1 VTLPSTRLARLL
13 YSLTVAL
20 GAFLL
25 FLLEPLFAK
34 MILPR
39 FGGSAAV
46 WSTCLVF
53 FQSALLVGYY
63 YADVLTRR
71 LPANRQASTHIAL
84 LVASLM
90 LLPIAPHALLT
101 SPASDHPAF
110 HILVLLTASIGLPFV
125 LLSATSPLIQAWKS
139 RTGAAAYHLFAI
151 SNFASFL
158 ALLTFPFLIEPRLSS
173 HRQGQLWS
181 TLYAVFVVLC
191 SLAAWMSR
199 TQSASVAPAAS
210 PFTAQQQLPPQEPAV
225 AAGQTHPQPQTLSP
239 SPRRDWI
246 LWLALS
252 ACGSVLLLATTN
264 HLTEDVAPV
273 PLLWVLPLALYLLTF
288 TMAFA
293 RRSLYSRWLMVRLV
307 AVMLG
312 SLGYAIYDPSFTES
326 VQVAVPLFCLGLFI
340 CCLFC
345 HGELARLRPAPDR
358 LTTFYLVVAAGG
370 ALGAIFVGLI
380 APISFP
386 ATYEYPLALCF
397 TALAAAAVFWD
408 TGWLSRAFWT
418 VGTAALVAVLAYHI
432 HAYERNSILVVRNF
446 YGSLRVQLHKDWLK
460 RPYHTLYHGQIEHG
474 AQYLDPPKNA
484 DPTTYYP
491 RNSGVGLSL
500 DFFKDKPRHIG
511 VVGLGTGTMA
521 AYAKRGD
528 ELRFYEINPLIVKIA
543 NDQFSYLRN
552 AIVNGADVAIHM
564 GDARL
569 SLAADENERFD
580 VLVIDAFSGD
590 AIPVHLLTR
599 EAVALY
605 FQRLRPDGI
614 LAIHTSNTYLDL
626 NPVVKLLADSAGC
639 ESRLISN
646 NDDDRKLV
654 DAADWMLLTRN
665 QDFLVHLDE
674 NTLEDAIDM
683 PPKLRLWTDDYNN
696 LFQILR
702 PMKFL
707 HKGAD

>member
-1 VTLPSTRLARLL
+1 VTLPSSRLVRLL

-53 FQSALLVGYY
+53 FQSALLLGYY

-71 LPANRQASTHIAL
+71 LSAARQTSTHIAL
-84 LVASLM
+84 LVVSLA
-90 LLPIAPHALLT
+90 LLPIAPRAVLT
-101 SPASDHPAF
+101 STSSYHPAF
-110 HILVLLTASIGLPFV
+110 HILVLLTASIGLPFI

-151 SNFASFL
+151 SNFASFV
-158 ALLTFPFLIEPRLSS
+158 ALLSFPFLVEPRLSS
-173 HRQGQLWS
+173 HRQAQLWS
-181 TLYAVFVVLC
+181 ALYVVFVVVC
-191 SLAAWMSR
+191 SLTAWMSR
-199 TQSASVAPAAS
+199 REIANAGPVTTAEPADQ
-210 PFTAQQQLPPQEPAV
+210 TAQDSAV
-225 AAGQTHPQPQTLSP
+225 AQQHVESP

-293 RRSLYSRWLMVRLV
+293 RRSLYSRWLMARLI
-307 AVMLG
+307 AVLLD

-326 VQVAVPLFCLGLFI
+326 VQVAVPLFCLGLFV

-345 HGELARLRPAPDR
+345 HGELARLRPAPER
-358 LTTFYLVVAAGG
+358 LTTFYLVIAAGG
-370 ALGAIFVGLI
+370 ALGAVFVGLI
-380 APISFP
+380 APVLFS

-397 TALAAAAVFWD
+397 AALAAAAVLWD
-408 TGWLSRAFWT
+408 IGWMSRAFWT
-418 VGTAALVAVLAYHI
+418 VGTAALVAVLAYHV
-432 HAYERNSILVVRNF
+432 HAYEQNSILVVRNF
-446 YGSLRVQLHKDWLK
+446 YGSLRVQLHYDWLK

-484 DPTTYYP
+484 DPLTYYA
-491 RNSGVGLSL
+491 RNSGVGLAL
-500 DFFKDKPRHIG
+500 DFFKQPSRHIG
-511 VVGLGTGTMA
+511 VVGLGTGTIA

-528 ELRFYEINPLIVKIA
+528 ELRYYEINPLILKIA
-543 NDQFSYLRN
+543 NNQFSYLTN
-552 AIVNGADVAIHM
+552 AITNGADVAIRM

-569 SLAADENERFD
+569 SLASDENERFD

-605 FQRLRPDGI
+605 LQRLKPDGV

-626 NPVVKLLADSAGC
+626 NPIVKLLADNAGV

-646 NDDDRKLV
+646 NDDQRKLI

-665 QDFLVHLDE
+665 QDFLLKLDE
-674 NTLEDAIDM
+674 TVLQDSIDM

-702 PMKFL
+702 PLKFL
-707 HKGAD
+707 NKGGN

>member
-1 VTLPSTRLARLL
+1 ML

-53 FQSALLVGYY
+53 FQSALLLGYY

-71 LPANRQASTHIAL
+71 LSAARQASTHIAFM
-84 LVASLM
+84 VVSLA
-90 LLPIAPHALLT
+90 LLPIAPHAILN
-101 SPASDHPAF
+101 SSSSYHPAF
-110 HILVLLTASIGLPFV
+110 HILVLLSASIGLPFV

-139 RTGAAAYHLFAI
+139 RTGGAAYHLFAI
-151 SNFASFL
+151 SNFASFI
-158 ALLTFPFLIEPRLSS
+158 ALLSFPFLVEPRLSS
-173 HRQGQLWS
+173 HRQAQLWS
-181 TLYAVFVVLC
+181 ALYALFVMLC
-191 SLAAWMSR
+191 SLTAWMSR
-199 TQSASVAPAAS
+199 SESADATPVVNA
-210 PFTAQQQLPPQEPAV
+210 EI
-225 AAGQTHPQPQTLSP
+225 GQTTQESAVTAGVEIRS
-239 SPRRDWI
+239 SRRDWL

-252 ACGSVLLLATTN
+252 ACGSVILLATTN
-264 HLTEDVAPV
+264 LLTEDVAPV

-288 TMAFA
+288 TMAFS
-293 RRSLYSRWLMVRLV
+293 RRSLYSRWLVARLV
-307 AVMLG
+307 AVLLG

-326 VQVAVPLFCLGLFI
+326 VQVAVPLFCLGLFV

-345 HGELARLRPAPDR
+345 HGELARLRPAPER

-380 APISFP
+380 APVLFS

-397 TALAAAAVFWD
+397 TALAAAAVLWD
-408 TGWLSRAFWT
+408 TGWMSRAFWT

-432 HAYERNSILVVRNF
+432 HAYEQNSILVARNF
-446 YGSLRVQLHKDWLK
+446 YGGLRVQLHNDWLK

-484 DPTTYYP
+484 DPTTYYA
-491 RNSGVGLSL
+491 RNSGVGLAL
-500 DFFKDKPRHIG
+500 DFFKQPSRHIG
-511 VVGLGTGTMA
+511 VVGLGTGTIA
-521 AYAKRGD
+521 AYSNRGD
-528 ELRFYEINPLIVKIA
+528 ELRYYEINPLILKIA
-543 NDQFSYLRN
+543 NEQFSYLQN
-552 AIVNGADVAIHM
+552 ARTNGVDVAIRM

-569 SLAADENERFD
+569 SLASDETEQFD

-599 EAVALY
+599 EALALY
-605 FQRLRPDGI
+605 LQRLKPNGI

-626 NPVVKLLADSAGC
+626 NPVVKLLADDAGI

-646 NDDDRKLV
+646 SDDQRKLI

-665 QDFLVHLDE
+665 QGFLLKLDE
-674 NTLEDAIDM
+674 TVLQDSIDM
-683 PPKLRLWTDDYNN
+683 PTKLRVWTDDYNN

-702 PMKFL
+702 PLRFL
-707 HKGAD
+707 NKGTD

>member
-1 VTLPSTRLARLL
+1 LL
-13 YSLTVAL
+13 YSLAVAL

-53 FQSALLVGYY
+53 FQSALLFGYY

-71 LPANRQASTHIAL
+71 SNNRRQASTHIAL
-84 LVASLM
+84 LIVSLAF
-90 LLPIAPHALLT
+90 LPIAPHALLS
-101 SPASDHPAF
+101 SPSSNSPAF

-151 SNFASFL
+151 SNFASFA
-158 ALLTFPFLIEPRLSS
+158 ALLSFPFLVEPRLSS
-173 HRQGQLWS
+173 HRQAQLWS
-181 TLYAVFVVLC
+181 TLYAAFVILC

-199 TQSASVAPAAS
+199 REATRAEPATPPQQIEPLTANPIVASASDS
-210 PFTAQQQLPPQEPAV
+210 
-225 AAGQTHPQPQTLSP
+225 HS
-239 SPRRDWI
+239 SRRDWI

-252 ACGSVLLLATTN
+252 ASGSVLLLATTN

-307 AVMLG
+307 AVTLA

-326 VQVAVPLFCLGLFI
+326 VQVAVPLFGLGLFV

-345 HGELARLRPAPDR
+345 HGELARLRPPPER
-358 LTTFYLVVAAGG
+358 LTIFYLTVAAGG

-380 APISFP
+380 APLLFA
-386 ATYEYPLALCF
+386 ATYEFPLALCF
-397 TALAAAAVFWD
+397 TALAAAAVLWE
-408 TGWLSRAFWT
+408 TAWLSRAFWT
-418 VGTAALVAVLAYHI
+418 IGTAALVAVLAYHV
-432 HAYERNSILVVRNF
+432 HAYEKNSILVVRNF
-446 YGSLRVQLHKDWLK
+446 YGGLRVQLHYDWLK
-460 RPYHTLYHGQIEHG
+460 RPYHALYHGQIEHG
-474 AQYLDPPKNA
+474 AQSLDPPRSA
-484 DPTTYYP
+484 DPITYYA
-491 RNSGVGLSL
+491 RNSGVGLAL
-500 DFFKDKPRHIG
+500 DFFKQPSRHIG
-511 VVGLGTGTMA
+511 VVGLGTGTIA

-528 ELRFYEINPLIVKIA
+528 AVRFYEINPLIVKIA
-543 NDQFSYLRN
+543 NDQFSYLKN
-552 AIVNGADVAIHM
+552 ARTNGVDVAIRM

-569 SLAADENERFD
+569 SLANDDSEKFD

-605 FQRLRPDGI
+605 LQRLKPDGV

-626 NPVVKLLADSAGC
+626 NPVVKLLADDAGI
-639 ESRLISN
+639 ESRLISS
-646 NDDDRKLV
+646 DDDVHKLI

-665 QDFLVHLDE
+665 QDFLLHLDE
-674 NTLEDAIDM
+674 TTLQDAIDV
-683 PPKLRLWTDDYNN
+683 PPKLQLWTDDYNN

-707 HKGAD
+707 KKGSD

>member
-1 VTLPSTRLARLL
+1 VTLPSSRLVRSL

-53 FQSALLVGYY
+53 FQCALLLGYY

-71 LPANRQASTHIAL
+71 LGAAKQASTYIAL
-84 LVASLM
+84 LVVSLA
-90 LLPIAPHALLT
+90 LLPVAPHAILN
-101 SPASDHPAF
+101 SSSSYHPAF

-139 RTGAAAYHLFAI
+139 RTGAAAYHLFAV
-151 SNFASFL
+151 SNLASFV
-158 ALLTFPFLIEPRLSS
+158 ALLSFPFLVEPHLSS
-173 HRQGQLWS
+173 HRQAQLWS
-181 TLYAVFVVLC
+181 TLYAVFVFLC

-199 TQSASVAPAAS
+199 REAAMPAPIANAETINESSLDPASANTLPA
-210 PFTAQQQLPPQEPAV
+210 
-225 AAGQTHPQPQTLSP
+225 

-293 RRSLYSRWLMVRLV
+293 PRSLYSRWLLVRLV
-307 AVMLG
+307 AVLLG

-326 VQVAVPLFCLGLFI
+326 VQVAVPLFCLGLFV

-345 HGELARLRPAPDR
+345 HGELARLRPAPER
-358 LTTFYLVVAAGG
+358 LTTFYLVLAAGG

-380 APISFP
+380 APVLFF

-397 TALAAAAVFWD
+397 TALAAAAVLWD
-408 TGWLSRAFWT
+408 TGWFSRAFWT
-418 VGTAALVAVLAYHI
+418 VGTAALVAVLAYHV

-446 YGSLRVQLHKDWLK
+446 YGSLRVQLHYDWLK
-460 RPYHTLYHGQIEHG
+460 HPYHALYHGQIEHG
-474 AQYLDPPKNA
+474 AQFIDPPKSA
-484 DPTTYYP
+484 DPTTYYA
-491 RNSGVGLSL
+491 RNSGAGLAL
-500 DFFKDKPRHIG
+500 DFFKQPSRHIG
-511 VVGLGTGTMA
+511 VVGLGAGTLA
-521 AYAKRGD
+521 AYPSRGD
-528 ELRFYEINPLIVKIA
+528 ELRYYEINPLILKIA
-543 NDQFSYLRN
+543 NEQFSYLQN
-552 AIVNGADVAIHM
+552 ARTNGVDVAIQM

-569 SLAADENERFD
+569 SLAADEAEHFD

-605 FQRLRPDGI
+605 LQRLKPNGI

-626 NPVVKLLADSAGC
+626 NPVVKLLADDAGV

-646 NDDDRKLV
+646 SDDQRKLI

-665 QDFLVHLDE
+665 QDFLLKLDE
-674 NTLEDAIDM
+674 TELQDSIDM
-683 PPKLRLWTDDYNN
+683 PPKLRVWTDDYNN

-702 PMKFL
+702 PLKFL
-707 HKGAD
+707 NKGNNE

>member
-1 VTLPSTRLARLL
+1 
-13 YSLTVAL
+13 
-20 GAFLL
+20 
-25 FLLEPLFAK
+25 

-53 FQSALLVGYY
+53 FQSALLLGYY
-63 YADVLTRR
+63 YADVLSRR
-71 LPANRQASTHIAL
+71 LRATRQASAHIVL
-84 LVASLM
+84 LVVSLALM
-90 LLPIAPHALLT
+90 PIAPHAVL
-101 SPASDHPAF
+101 SSSSSYHPAF
-110 HILVLLTASIGLPFV
+110 HILVLLTASIGLPFI
-125 LLSATSPLIQAWKS
+125 LLSATSPLIQAWKA
-139 RTGAAAYHLFAI
+139 RTGTSAYHLFSI
-151 SNFASFL
+151 SNFASFV
-158 ALLTFPFLIEPRLSS
+158 ALLSFPFLIEPRMSS
-173 HRQGQLWS
+173 HRQSQLWS
-181 TLYAVFVVLC
+181 VLYAVFVVVC

-199 TQSASVAPAAS
+199 SEAEVAESPAAS
-210 PFTAQQQLPPQEPAV
+210 AAQIDKATGEPVIEPISSGSRAW
-225 AAGQTHPQPQTLSP
+225 A
-239 SPRRDWI
+239 

-307 AVMLG
+307 AMTLG

-326 VQVAVPLFCLGLFI
+326 VQVAVPLFCLGLFV
-340 CCLFC
+340 CCFFC
-345 HGELARLRPAPDR
+345 HGELARLRPDPER
-358 LTTFYLVVAAGG
+358 LTTFYLVIAAGG
-370 ALGAIFVGLI
+370 AIGAIFVGLI
-380 APISFP
+380 APLLFA

-397 TALAAAAVFWD
+397 TALAGAAVLWD
-408 TGWLSRAFWT
+408 TGWTSRAFWT
-418 VGTAALVAVLAYHI
+418 IGTAALVAVLAYHV

-446 YGSLRVQLHKDWLK
+446 YGGLRVQLHQDWLK
-460 RPYHTLYHGQIEHG
+460 RPYHTLYHGMIEHG
-474 AQYLDPPKNA
+474 AQYVDPPKSA
-484 DPTTYYP
+484 DPITYYP
-491 RNSGVGLSL
+491 RNSGVGKAL
-500 DFFKDKPRHIG
+500 DFFQQPSRHIG
-511 VVGLGTGTMA
+511 VVGLGSGTIA

-528 ELRFYEINPLIVKIA
+528 EVRFYEINPLIVKIA
-543 NDQFSYLRN
+543 NDQFSYLQN
-552 AIVNGADVAIHM
+552 ARTNGADLAIRM

-569 SLAADENERFD
+569 SLVNDDAEHFD

-605 FQRLRPDGI
+605 LQRLKPGGV

-626 NPVVKLLADSAGC
+626 NPVVKLLADDAGC

-646 NDDDRKLV
+646 SDDQRKLIN
-654 DAADWMLLTRN
+654 AADWMLLTRN
-665 QDFLVHLDE
+665 QEFLLKLDE
-674 NTLEDAIDM
+674 TTVQDSIDV
-683 PPKLRLWTDDYNN
+683 PLKLRLWTDDYNN

-707 HKGAD
+707 QKKAD

>member
-1 VTLPSTRLARLL
+1 VTLPSSRLVRLL

-53 FQSALLVGYY
+53 FQSALLLGYY

-71 LPANRQASTHIAL
+71 LSAARQTSTHIAL
-84 LVASLM
+84 LVVSLA
-90 LLPIAPHALLT
+90 LLPIAPRAILT
-101 SPASDHPAF
+101 SSSSYHPAF
-110 HILVLLTASIGLPFV
+110 HILVLLTASIGLPFI

-151 SNFASFL
+151 SNFASFV
-158 ALLTFPFLIEPRLSS
+158 ALLSFPFLVEPRLSS
-173 HRQGQLWS
+173 HLQAQLWS
-181 TLYAVFVVLC
+181 ALYVVFVVVC
-191 SLAAWMSR
+191 SLTAWLSRSEGAAAEPV
-199 TQSASVAPAAS
+199 TAAEPADQ
-210 PFTAQQQLPPQEPAV
+210 TAQDSAFVQHVEPP
-225 AAGQTHPQPQTLSP
+225 SP
-239 SPRRDWI
+239 SPQRDWI

-293 RRSLYSRWLMVRLV
+293 RRGLYSRWLMARLI
-307 AVMLG
+307 AVLLG

-326 VQVAVPLFCLGLFI
+326 VQVAVPLFCLGLFV

-345 HGELARLRPAPDR
+345 HGELARVRPAPER
-358 LTTFYLVVAAGG
+358 LTTFYLVIAAGG

-380 APISFP
+380 APVLFS

-397 TALAAAAVFWD
+397 AALAAAAVLWD
-408 TGWLSRAFWT
+408 TGWMSRAFWT
-418 VGTAALVAVLAYHI
+418 IGTAALVAVLAYHV

-446 YGSLRVQLHKDWLK
+446 YGSLRVQLHYDWLK

-484 DPTTYYP
+484 DPLTYYA
-491 RNSGVGLSL
+491 RNSGVGLAL
-500 DFFKDKPRHIG
+500 DFFKQPSRHIG
-511 VVGLGTGTMA
+511 VVGLGTGTIA

-528 ELRFYEINPLIVKIA
+528 ELRYYEINPLILKIA
-543 NDQFSYLRN
+543 NNQFSYLTN
-552 AIVNGADVAIHM
+552 AVTNGVDVAIRM

-569 SLAADENERFD
+569 SLASDENERFD
-580 VLVIDAFSGD
+580 VLAIDAFSGD

-599 EAVALY
+599 EAIALY
-605 FQRLRPDGI
+605 LQRLKPDGV

-626 NPVVKLLADSAGC
+626 NPIVKLLADNAGV
-639 ESRLISN
+639 ESPLISN
-646 NDDDRKLV
+646 SDDERKLI

-665 QDFLVHLDE
+665 QDFLLKLDE
-674 NTLEDAIDM
+674 TELQDSIDM

-702 PMKFL
+702 PLKFL
-707 HKGAD
+707 NKGGN

>member
-1 VTLPSTRLARLL
+1 VTLRSTRFVRLL

-53 FQSALLVGYY
+53 FQSALLLGYY
-63 YADVLTRR
+63 YSDVLTRR
-71 LPANRQASTHIAL
+71 LSAARQTSTHLAL
-84 LVASLM
+84 LVVSLA
-90 LLPIAPHALLT
+90 LLPIAPHAML
-101 SPASDHPAF
+101 SSSSSYHPAF

-151 SNFASFL
+151 SNFASFV
-158 ALLTFPFLIEPRLSS
+158 ALLSFPFLIEPRVSS
-173 HRQGQLWS
+173 HRQAQLWS
-181 TLYAVFVVLC
+181 ALYAVFVVAC
-191 SLAAWMSR
+191 SITAWMSR
-199 TQSASVAPAAS
+199 REEARIESPVPAE
-210 PFTAQQQLPPQEPAV
+210 AQTDAV
-225 AAGQTHPQPQTLSP
+225 ADVASNEPGSP
-239 SPRRDWI
+239 PKHIWI

-288 TMAFA
+288 TMGFA
-293 RRSLYSRWLMVRLV
+293 RRTLYSRWLVVRLV
-307 AVMLG
+307 AVTLA

-326 VQVAVPLFCLGLFI
+326 VQVAVPLFCLGFSV

-345 HGELARLRPAPDR
+345 HGELARLRPAPER

-380 APISFP
+380 APMLFG
-386 ATYEYPLALCF
+386 ATYEFPLALCF
-397 TALAAAAVFWD
+397 TSLAAGTVLWD
-408 TGWLSRAFWT
+408 TGWTSRAFWT
-418 VGTAALVAVLAYHI
+418 VGTAALVAVLAYHV
-432 HAYERNSILVVRNF
+432 HAYEKDSILVVRNF
-446 YGSLRVQLHKDWLK
+446 YGGLRVQLHQDWLK
-460 RPYHTLYHGQIEHG
+460 RPYRTLYHGMIEHG
-474 AQYLDPPKNA
+474 AQYLDSPKNA
-484 DPTTYYP
+484 DPLTYYA
-491 RNSGVGLSL
+491 RNSGVGLAL
-500 DFFKDKPRHIG
+500 DFFGQPSRHIG
-511 VVGLGTGTMA
+511 VIGLGTGTMA
-521 AYAKRGD
+521 AYARRGD
-528 ELRFYEINPLIVKIA
+528 TLRYYEINPLIVQIA
-543 NDQFSYLRN
+543 NNEFSYLEN
-552 AIVNGADVAIHM
+552 ARTNGVDLAIRM

-569 SLAADENERFD
+569 SLEADDAEHFD

-605 FQRLRPDGI
+605 LRRLKPDGI

-626 NPVVKLLADSAGC
+626 NPVVKLLADDAGC

-646 NDDDRKLV
+646 SDDQRKLI
-654 DAADWMLLTRN
+654 DASDWMLLTRN
-665 QDFLVHLDE
+665 QDFLLKLDE
-674 NTLEDAIDM
+674 TTLQDSIDM
-683 PPKLRLWTDDYNN
+683 PPKLRVWTDDYNN

-702 PMKFL
+702 PLKFL
-707 HKGAD
+707 NKGPG

>member
-1 VTLPSTRLARLL
+1 VTLPPTHSVRLL

-53 FQSALLVGYY
+53 FQSALLLGYY
-63 YADVLTRR
+63 YADILTRR
-71 LPANRQASTHIAL
+71 LPANRQSSTHIAL
-84 LVASLM
+84 LVVSLA

-101 SPASDHPAF
+101 SSSSYHPAF
-110 HILVLLTASIGLPFV
+110 HILVLLTASIGLPFI

-151 SNFASFL
+151 SNFASFV
-158 ALLTFPFLIEPRLSS
+158 ALLSFPLLVEPRLSS
-173 HRQGQLWS
+173 HRQAQMWS
-181 TLYAVFVVLC
+181 ALYAVFVVLC
-191 SLAAWMSR
+191 SLTAWMSR
-199 TQSASVAPAAS
+199 NENAGAEPTTSSEAFHQTV
-210 PFTAQQQLPPQEPAV
+210 QEPTV
-225 AAGQTHPQPQTLSP
+225 AADSQIRSARH
-239 SPRRDWI
+239 DWI

-293 RRSLYSRWLMVRLV
+293 RRTLYSRWLMARLV

-326 VQVAVPLFCLGLFI
+326 VQVAVPLFCLGLFV

-358 LTTFYLVVAAGG
+358 LTTFYLVIAAGG

-380 APISFP
+380 APVLFS

-397 TALAAAAVFWD
+397 TSLAAAAVLWD
-408 TGWLSRAFWT
+408 TGVLSRAFWT
-418 VGTAALVAVLAYHI
+418 VGTAALVAVLAYHVQ
-432 HAYERNSILVVRNF
+432 AYEQNSILVVRNF
-446 YGSLRVQLHKDWLK
+446 YGSLRVQLHNDWLK

-474 AQYLDPPKNA
+474 AQYVDPPKSA
-484 DPTTYYP
+484 DPITYYA
-491 RNSGVGLSL
+491 RNSGVGIALE
-500 DFFKDKPRHIG
+500 FFKLPSRHIG
-511 VVGLGTGTMA
+511 VVGLGTGTIA
-521 AYAKRGD
+521 AYSRRGD
-528 ELRFYEINPLIVKIA
+528 VLRYYEINPLILKIA
-543 NDQFSYLRN
+543 NNQFSYLTN
-552 AIVNGADVAIHM
+552 AVTNGADVAIRM

-569 SLAADENERFD
+569 SLAADETEHFD

-605 FQRLRPDGI
+605 LQRLKPEGV

-626 NPVVKLLADSAGC
+626 NPVVKLLADDAGV

-646 NDDDRKLV
+646 NDDQHKLI

-665 QDFLVHLDE
+665 QDFLLKLDE
-674 NTLEDAIDM
+674 TVLQDSIDI
-683 PPKLRLWTDDYNN
+683 PPKLRVWTDDYNN

-702 PMKFL
+702 PLKFL
-707 HKGAD
+707 NKRGD

>member
-1 VTLPSTRLARLL
+1 VTLPSTRFVRLL

-53 FQSALLVGYY
+53 FQSALLFGYY
-63 YADVLTRR
+63 YADILTRR
-71 LPANRQASTHIAL
+71 LTATKQASTHIAL
-84 LVASLM
+84 LAASLAF
-90 LLPIAPHALLT
+90 LPIAPHAILT
-101 SPASDHPAF
+101 SSSSYHPAF
-110 HILVLLTASIGLPFV
+110 HILVLLIASIGLPFV

-158 ALLTFPFLIEPRLSS
+158 ALLSFPLLVEPRLSS
-173 HRQGQLWS
+173 HRQAQLWS
-181 TLYAVFVVLC
+181 TLYGAFVFLC
-191 SLAAWMSR
+191 CLTSWMSR
-199 TQSASVAPAAS
+199 NETSAAEPTTIAEPNDQFAQGPSMAAA
-210 PFTAQQQLPPQEPAV
+210 AQI
-225 AAGQTHPQPQTLSP
+225 H
-239 SPRRDWI
+239 SPRPDWI

-264 HLTEDVAPV
+264 HLTEDVAAV

-307 AVMLG
+307 AVLLG

-326 VQVAVPLFCLGLFI
+326 VQVAVPLFCLGLFV

-345 HGELARLRPAPDR
+345 HGELARLRPTPER

-380 APISFP
+380 APILFS

-397 TALAAAAVFWD
+397 TALAAAAVLWD
-408 TGWLSRAFWT
+408 SGWMSRAFWT
-418 VGTAALVAVLAYHI
+418 VGTAALVAVLAYHVRV
-432 HAYERNSILVVRNF
+432 YERNSILVVRNF
-446 YGSLRVQLHKDWLK
+446 YGGLRVQLHNDWLK
-460 RPYHTLYHGQIEHG
+460 RPYHTLYHGKIEHG

-484 DPTTYYP
+484 DPTTYYA
-491 RNSGVGLSL
+491 RNSGVGIAL
-500 DFFKDKPRHIG
+500 DFFSQPSRHIG
-511 VVGLGTGTMA
+511 VIGLGTGTIA
-521 AYAKRGD
+521 AYSRRGD
-528 ELRFYEINPLIVKIA
+528 ELRYYEINPLILKIA
-543 NDQFSYLRN
+543 NEQFSYLQN
-552 AIVNGADVAIHM
+552 ARTNGADVAVRM

-569 SLAADENERFD
+569 SLAADETEQFD

-605 FQRLRPDGI
+605 LRRLKPRGV

-626 NPVVKLLADSAGC
+626 NPVVKLLADDAGV

-646 NDDDRKLV
+646 SDDERKLI

-665 QDFLVHLDE
+665 QDFLLKLDE
-674 NTLEDAIDM
+674 TVLQDSIDL
-683 PPKLRLWTDDYNN
+683 PPNLRVWTDDYNN

-702 PMKFL
+702 PLKFL
-707 HKGAD
+707 NKGGN

>member
-1 VTLPSTRLARLL
+1 
-13 YSLTVAL
+13 
-20 GAFLL
+20 
-25 FLLEPLFAK
+25 LLEPLFAK

-53 FQSALLVGYY
+53 FQSALLLGYY

-71 LPANRQASTHIAL
+71 LSSSRQAPAHIAL
-84 LVASLM
+84 LFVSLTLM
-90 LLPIAPHALLT
+90 PIAPHALLN
-101 SPASDHPAF
+101 SSSAYHPAF

-139 RTGAAAYHLFAI
+139 RTGAAPYHLFAI
-151 SNFASFL
+151 SNFASFV
-158 ALLTFPFLIEPRLSS
+158 ALLSFPFLIEPRVSS
-173 HRQGQLWS
+173 HRQAQLWS
-181 TLYAVFVVLC
+181 TLYATFVVVC

-199 TQSASVAPAAS
+199 SAQPTAATAPSA
-210 PFTAQQQLPPQEPAV
+210 QEPV
-225 AAGQTHPQPQTLSP
+225 EIPP
-239 SPRRDWI
+239 SSSTTASTPNLPAPTASRDRI
-246 LWLALS
+246 LWLVLS

-307 AVMLG
+307 AVLLG

-326 VQVAVPLFCLGLFI
+326 VQVAVPLFCLGLFV
-340 CCLFC
+340 CCVFC
-345 HGELARLRPAPDR
+345 HGELARLRPEPER
-358 LTTFYLVVAAGG
+358 LTAFYLTIAAGG

-380 APISFP
+380 APLLFA
-386 ATYEYPLALCF
+386 ATYEYPLALCLV
-397 TALAAAAVFWD
+397 ALCAAAVLWD
-408 TGWLSRAFWT
+408 DGWMSRAFWT
-418 VGTAALVAVLAYHI
+418 VATAALVAVLAFHV
-432 HAYERNSILVVRNF
+432 HAYEKNSILVARNF
-446 YGSLRVQLHKDWLK
+446 YGGLRVQLHNDWLK
-460 RPYHTLYHGQIEHG
+460 RPYRTLYHGMIEHG
-474 AQYLDPPKNA
+474 AQYVDPPKTA
-484 DPTTYYP
+484 DPLAYYA
-491 RNSGVGLSL
+491 RNSGVGLAL
-500 DFFKDKPRHIG
+500 DFFTQPSRHIG
-511 VVGLGTGTMA
+511 VVGLGTGTIA
-521 AYAKRGD
+521 AYARHGD
-528 ELRFYEINPLIVKIA
+528 VLRYYEINPLIVKIA
-543 NDQFSYLRN
+543 NEQFSYLKN
-552 AIVNGADVAIHM
+552 ARTNGANVAIRM

-569 SLAADENERFD
+569 SLAADESEQFD

-605 FQRLRPDGI
+605 LQRLKPDGI

-626 NPVVKLLADSAGC
+626 DPVVKMLADDAGC

-646 NDDDRKLV
+646 SDDEHKLI

-665 QDFLVHLDE
+665 QDFLLKLDE
-674 NTLEDAIDM
+674 TTLQDSVEVPA
-683 PPKLRLWTDDYNN
+683 KLRVWTDDYNN

-702 PMKFL
+702 PLKFL
-707 HKGAD
+707 NEGTD

>member
-1 VTLPSTRLARLL
+1 
-13 YSLTVAL
+13 
-20 GAFLL
+20 
-25 FLLEPLFAK
+25 

-53 FQSALLVGYY
+53 FQSALLLGYY

-71 LPANRQASTHIAL
+71 LSAARQASTHIAFM
-84 LVASLM
+84 VVSLA
-90 LLPIAPHALLT
+90 LLPIAPHAILN
-101 SPASDHPAF
+101 SSSSYHPAF
-110 HILVLLTASIGLPFV
+110 HILVLLSASIGLPFV

-139 RTGAAAYHLFAI
+139 RTGGAAYHLFAI
-151 SNFASFL
+151 SNFASFI
-158 ALLTFPFLIEPRLSS
+158 ALLSFPFLVEPRLSS
-173 HRQGQLWS
+173 HRQAQLWS
-181 TLYAVFVVLC
+181 ALYALFVMLC
-191 SLAAWMSR
+191 SLTAWMSR
-199 TQSASVAPAAS
+199 SESADATPVVNA
-210 PFTAQQQLPPQEPAV
+210 EI
-225 AAGQTHPQPQTLSP
+225 GQTTQESAVTAGVEIRS
-239 SPRRDWI
+239 SRRDWL

-252 ACGSVLLLATTN
+252 ACGSVILLATTN

-288 TMAFA
+288 TMAFS
-293 RRSLYSRWLMVRLV
+293 RRSLYSRWLMARLV
-307 AVMLG
+307 AVLLG

-326 VQVAVPLFCLGLFI
+326 VQVAVPLFCLGLFV

-345 HGELARLRPAPDR
+345 HGELARLRPAPER

-380 APISFP
+380 APVLFS

-397 TALAAAAVFWD
+397 TALAAAAVLWD
-408 TGWLSRAFWT
+408 TGWMSRAFWT
-418 VGTAALVAVLAYHI
+418 VGTAALVAVLAYHT
-432 HAYERNSILVVRNF
+432 HAYEQNSILVARNF
-446 YGSLRVQLHKDWLK
+446 YGGLRVQLHNDWLK

-484 DPTTYYP
+484 DPTTYYA
-491 RNSGVGLSL
+491 RNSGVGLAL
-500 DFFKDKPRHIG
+500 DFFKQPSRHIG
-511 VVGLGTGTMA
+511 VVGLGTGTIA
-521 AYAKRGD
+521 AYSNRGD
-528 ELRFYEINPLIVKIA
+528 ELRYYEINPLILKIA
-543 NDQFSYLRN
+543 NEQFSYLQN
-552 AIVNGADVAIHM
+552 ARTNGVDVAIRM

-569 SLAADENERFD
+569 SLASDETEQFD

-599 EAVALY
+599 EALALY
-605 FQRLRPDGI
+605 LQRLKPNGI

-626 NPVVKLLADSAGC
+626 NPVVKLLADDAGI

-646 NDDDRKLV
+646 SDDQRKLI

-665 QDFLVHLDE
+665 QGFLLKLDE
-674 NTLEDAIDM
+674 TVLQDSIDM
-683 PPKLRLWTDDYNN
+683 PTKLRVWTDDYNN

-702 PMKFL
+702 PLRFL
-707 HKGAD
+707 NKGTD